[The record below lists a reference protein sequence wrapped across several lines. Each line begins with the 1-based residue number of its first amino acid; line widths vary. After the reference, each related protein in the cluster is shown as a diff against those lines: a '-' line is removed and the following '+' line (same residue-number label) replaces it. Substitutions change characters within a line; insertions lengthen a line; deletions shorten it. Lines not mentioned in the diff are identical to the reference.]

1 MYNMGNKASAK
12 AKSATILCV
21 GDEILSGDVVDT
33 NSAWLAKRLSAQG
46 VGVEKI
52 MVIGDD
58 VDAISAALKTC
69 NSDFVFVMGGL
80 GPTHDD
86 ITREGVAK
94 GVGKDLERKE
104 EAASA
109 LKDKYGLN
117 DSLLKMADMP
127 AGSEVIAN
135 PVGAA
140 PGFWVDNVIVMP
152 GVPEEMKAMFE
163 GIASSF
169 RDENA
174 IRKEE
179 WIMTDKPEDE
189 ILDVLNEAV
198 KRFANVNIGSYPYL
212 DKKGGVKG
220 YKSRIKLLSTDRV
233 ALKRAK
239 KWLEARIC

>member
-1 MYNMGNKASAK
+1 MGNKASAK

-94 GVGKDLERKE
+94 GVGKALERNE
-104 EAASA
+104 EAASV
-109 LKDKYGLN
+109 LKAKY
-117 DSLLKMADMP
+117 
-127 AGSEVIAN
+127 
-135 PVGAA
+135 
-140 PGFWVDNVIVMP
+140 
-152 GVPEEMKAMFE
+152 
-163 GIASSF
+163 
-169 RDENA
+169 
-174 IRKEE
+174 
-179 WIMTDKPEDE
+179 
-189 ILDVLNEAV
+189 
-198 KRFANVNIGSYPYL
+198 
-212 DKKGGVKG
+212 
-220 YKSRIKLLSTDRV
+220 
-233 ALKRAK
+233 
-239 KWLEARIC
+239 